1 MKFTCSQD
9 WDAMDVTEKGRF
21 CQQCKKEVIDFTHQ
35 TEKQIQAFKAEH
47 GSACGIFTAGQ
58 VHDDIIAPISLS
70 PFKKYAA
77 AAATLFALE
86 TTAVAAQS
94 KDSVKTEQMQSW
106 KPGGENKAN
115 ICEVRNEEKFK
126 KPVHKVY
133 LFNLARREF
142 YLTKKFPFIHS
153 RRHFIMGA
161 YF

>member
-1 MKFTCSQD
+1 MLSMASSGKIKMKFTCSQD

-35 TEKQIQAFKAEH
+35 TEKQIRAFKAEH

-58 VHDDIIAPISLS
+58 LHDDIIAPISLS

-106 KPGGENKAN
+106 
-115 ICEVRNEEKFK
+115 RSEE
-126 KPVHKVY
+126 
-133 LFNLARREF
+133 RRVGKECR
-142 YLTKKFPFIHS
+142 S
-153 RRHFIMGA
+153 RW
-161 YF
+161 